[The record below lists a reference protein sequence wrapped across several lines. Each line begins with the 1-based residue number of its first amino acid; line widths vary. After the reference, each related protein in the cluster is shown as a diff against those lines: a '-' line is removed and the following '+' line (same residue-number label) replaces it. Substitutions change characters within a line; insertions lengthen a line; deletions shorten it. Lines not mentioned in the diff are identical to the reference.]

1 MRAEPL
7 RRPGDGFVGR
17 AARYD
22 RRRRMTDARGP
33 KPMSP
38 SERAL
43 KRIEAKVS
51 RLFENANQRIDKVEA
66 SVDLGN
72 KAIADQLNSM
82 FLEQRQILGET
93 RDSFKLELQ
102 GVANRI
108 DQLERRNLVEDEVA
122 DKLATERREA
132 AAQRGAHIA
141 LDERKKRPSW
151 TLATFIAL
159 CGVAVATAANLP
171 AILKN
176 IGVLI
181 WHGIAGT
188 LPK

>member
-1 MRAEPL
+1 MDSVPRVAQSARGCAGVPFRRPSAIGEAHMRAEPL

-93 RDSFKLELQ
+93 RDS
-102 GVANRI
+102 
-108 DQLERRNLVEDEVA
+108 
-122 DKLATERREA
+122 
-132 AAQRGAHIA
+132 
-141 LDERKKRPSW
+141 
-151 TLATFIAL
+151 
-159 CGVAVATAANLP
+159 
-171 AILKN
+171 
-176 IGVLI
+176 
-181 WHGIAGT
+181 
-188 LPK
+188 